1 MSLWNFDFYI
11 INYISR
17 RQVIFIGRATTQR
30 NFNSS
35 PLPAP
40 RPTPASLFLTH
51 TRTKTISLLRM
62 PLYFKSIMRLNRI
75 SQYEMGSV
83 TQ

>member
-1 MSLWNFDFYI
+1 MSLWNFNFYI

-17 RQVIFIGRATTQR
+17 RQVIFIGRATTQ

-51 TRTKTISLLRM
+51 KRTKTISLLRM
-62 PLYFKSIMRLNRI
+62 SLYFKSIMQLNRI
-75 SQYEMGSV
+75 SQYEMGFV